1 LPHSE
6 PPLLDGEK
14 VLETIAVLRRRI
26 DERFPECGLSM
37 VVGRLHRNCARSR
50 GHIEWLE
57 RPIMWLRVAVAVLTG
72 ILAAGLLIAVWNL
85 LPLLARLQLVEVV
98 GALESAINEAV
109 YVALAL
115 LFAWGYEVRLKRK
128 RALAEI
134 HELRSLA
141 HIIDMHQLTKD
152 PDRIV
157 HPAPTTESS
166 PKRTMSPPELCR
178 YLDYC
183 SEALALTGKVA
194 VLYIQ
199 HFDDAT
205 VLASANEVELLTTHL
220 SCNIWQKLMI
230 LEGLPPE
237 TVAA

>member
-1 LPHSE
+1 
-6 PPLLDGEK
+6 LDLEK
-14 VLETIAVLRRRI
+14 VLETIEVLGHRI
-26 DERFPECGLSM
+26 DERFPDAGLRQ
-37 VVGRLHRNCARSR
+37 VVARLHLACSRSR

-57 RPIMWLRVAVAVLTG
+57 RPILPLRIAVAVLTAV
-72 ILAAGLLIAVWNL
+72 LAAGILIAIVGLVPL
-85 LPLLARLQLVEVV
+85 LPSLDFVAIV
-98 GALESAINEAV
+98 GAMESAINDAV
-109 YVALAL
+109 FVGIAL
-115 LFAWGYEVRLKRK
+115 LFAWGWEVRIKRK

-134 HELRSLA
+134 HQLRSLA

-157 HPAPTTESS
+157 HPTPRTESS
-166 PKRTMSPPELCR
+166 PTRTLPPEDLCR

-205 VLASANEVELLTTHL
+205 VIASANEVEILTTNL
-220 SCNIWQKLMI
+220 SRNIWQKLII
-230 LEGLPPE
+230 LEALPPS